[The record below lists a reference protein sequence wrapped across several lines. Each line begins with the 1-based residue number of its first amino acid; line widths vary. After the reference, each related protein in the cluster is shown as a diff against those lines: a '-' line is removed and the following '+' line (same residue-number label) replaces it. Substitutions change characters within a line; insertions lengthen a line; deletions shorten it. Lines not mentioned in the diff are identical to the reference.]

1 MNRTR
6 QLHEEIA
13 NSVTHGV
20 GAAASLAV
28 GAALIVLAATRGDA
42 LQVVGASVF
51 AVTLVA
57 LYTIS
62 CLYHAIPAPEMKR
75 RLKVADHCAIY
86 ALIAGS
92 YTAFLL
98 GGVRD
103 GPGWTLLGIVWGLA
117 AAGMVFKLFFTG
129 RFRRTSTAIYIAMGW
144 MVVLAAKPVA
154 EALPGSVLAWLAAGG
169 LAYTAGTAFYH
180 NRRIPYAHAIWHL
193 FVMAGSTL
201 HAVALAVLIL
211 SV

>member
-1 MNRTR
+1 VTPIRR
-6 QLHEEIA
+6 LHEEIA

-20 GAAASLAV
+20 GAAVSLAV
-28 GAALIVLAATRGDA
+28 GSALVVLAAVRGDV
-42 LQVVGASVF
+42 LHVIGAAVF

-62 CLYHAIPAPEMKR
+62 ALYHAIPAPEVKR

-86 ALIAGS
+86 GLIAGS

-98 GGVRD
+98 GGVR
-103 GPGWTLLGIVWGLA
+103 GGLGWTLFGIVWGLA

-129 RFRRTSTAIYIAMGW
+129 RFRRLSTAIYIAMGW
-144 MVVLAAKPVA
+144 MIVLAAKPVA

-180 NRRIPYAHAIWHL
+180 NRRIPYSHAIWHL
-193 FVMAGSTL
+193 FVMAGSTF

-211 SV
+211 AA